1 MWKIILIVLIFIC
14 NLQNLFAVT
23 HEFDE
28 ILKLYHIDRDSIN
41 RFDSEGKKKG
51 CWFTKLS
58 NTESYLV
65 MSYYLNGEVCGI
77 TRFFKKVDDRYILD
91 SYEIPVRPGSY
102 GMSMDNS
109 YNEVSFI
116 VTCISPNINFKIQQ
130 EKVKYYGPNTK
141 QGYLYIYENTGRIIS
156 EGWII
161 FDEDSFIVD
170 SYNVGI
176 WKFYDETGNITY
188 KDYGNNVGQ

>member
-1 MWKIILIVLIFIC
+1 MRRIILIVLIFIC
-14 NLQNLFAVT
+14 NLQNIFAVT

-28 ILKLYHIDRDSIN
+28 ILNLYHIDKDSIN
-41 RFDSEGKKKG
+41 RLDSNGQKTG
-51 CWFTKLS
+51 CWLTKYINS
-58 NTESYLV
+58 DNYIT
-65 MSYYLNGEVCGI
+65 MSYYIKGEVCGI
-77 TRFFKKVDDRYILD
+77 NRVFKRVDDRYILD
-91 SYEIPVRPGSY
+91 SYDIPAKPGSY
-102 GMSMDNS
+102 GMSMHNF
-109 YNEVSFI
+109 YNEDSFI
-116 VTCISPNINFKIQQ
+116 LTCISPNINFKTQQ

-161 FDEDSFIVD
+161 FDEESFIVD

-188 KDYGNNVGQ
+188 KDFGDDVGH